1 MDFILVPPP
10 GCSEENRIGE
20 GVGSEGTRR
29 DKRKLAFQT
38 REHSLYFV

>member
-20 GVGSEGTRR
+20 GVGSRGD
-29 DKRKLAFQT
+29 DKSEKLVRK
-38 REHSLYFV
+38 